1 MSFRTKVGAIAVAA
15 AACVLLAPAAM
26 ASSGPVQ
33 VTGKQLKS
41 ALLPA
46 SDFQPGYTAS
56 NENDSGRKLEH
67 RSFYQ
72 LSSMK
77 CQTFWTLIGEAPGFG
92 DTAFAGNLVEDKTAT
107 ASVFEIFEQS
117 VYQFASSHAA
127 SSFYSQ
133 LNAKYRS
140 CRSTSASDTQGGTL
154 RWLVRTQ
161 AKQHVGSHQAVL
173 LVERTSD
180 SKVAG
185 GALTTDVL
193 WTIDGTDVY
202 MISTT
207 LVTTPTP
214 QPTQSSLTLKL
225 IARVA
230 ALR

>member
-41 ALLPA
+41 ALLPT

-56 NENDSGRKLEH
+56 NENDSGGKLEH
-67 RSFYQ
+67 GRLYQ

-77 CQTFWTLIGEAPGFG
+77 CETFWELIGDARGFG
-92 DTAFAGNLVEDKTAT
+92 ETAFAANLVENQNGT

-117 VYQFASSHAA
+117 VYQFGSSHAA

-140 CRSTSASDTQGGTL
+140 CRSTTASDTTGGTL
-154 RWLVRTQ
+154 RWSVRSQ
-161 AKQHVGSHQAVL
+161 AKRHVGGHQAVL

-180 SKVAG
+180 SKVSG
-185 GALTTDVL
+185 GALTADVL
-193 WTIDGTDVY
+193 WTVDGTDLY

-207 LVTTPTP
+207 LVNTSTP

-225 IARVA
+225 ISRVI